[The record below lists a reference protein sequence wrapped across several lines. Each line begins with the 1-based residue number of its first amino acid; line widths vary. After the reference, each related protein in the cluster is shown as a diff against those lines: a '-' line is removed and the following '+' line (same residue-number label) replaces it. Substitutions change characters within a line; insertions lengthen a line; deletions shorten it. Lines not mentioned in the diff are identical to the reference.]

1 MPFLGNV
8 WTISF
13 DSCTWSAWR
22 LASLP
27 KPDWSK
33 YVLHCG
39 VVRKGGTPP
48 HTSPLWTILAT
59 IKSCHCLILW
69 FRKTS
74 AVAAAY
80 IAATDDARADGGQT
94 DGWRA
99 DGGIETDAPSH
110 PSRFSWGGRFSALKL
125 RMRFFSP
132 QIAVVFSRGH
142 MYFSPEWMSF
152 FSWCK
157 LTKFSQLSD

>member
-13 DSCTWSAWR
+13 DSCTSR

-27 KPDWSK
+27 EPDWSK

-39 VVRKGGTPP
+39 FVRNGGTPP
-48 HTSPLWTILAT
+48 HPSPLHTILLAT

-69 FRKTS
+69 FRQTS
-74 AVAAAY
+74 AVAAAH
-80 IAATDDARADGGQT
+80 IAATDVARSDGGQT

-99 DGGIETDAPSH
+99 DGGIETEPHRTRPA
-110 PSRFSWGGRFSALKL
+110 SRGEADFLLSSYGWV
-125 RMRFFSP
+125 FFSP
-132 QIAVVFSRGH
+132 QIAVVFSREH
-142 MYFSPEWMSF
+142 MYCSLEWMSF

>member
-22 LASLP
+22 LVSLP
-27 KPDWSK
+27 KHDWSK
-33 YVLHCG
+33 YVLHCRF
-39 VVRKGGTPP
+39 VRKGVTPHLPFIYNIGNNKEWPLPHPMVPENQRCCGGT
-48 HTSPLWTILAT
+48 HCGNRRCSIGRRAT
-59 IKSCHCLILW
+59 GWLKSG
-69 FRKTS
+69 RR
-74 AVAAAY
+74 
-80 IAATDDARADGGQT
+80 DRDR
-94 DGWRA
+94 
-99 DGGIETDAPSH
+99 APSH
-110 PSRFSWGGRFSALKL
+110 PSRFSWGGRFSALKQ

-132 QIAVVFSRGH
+132 QIAVVFSREH
-142 MYFSPEWMSF
+142 MYFSPERLSF